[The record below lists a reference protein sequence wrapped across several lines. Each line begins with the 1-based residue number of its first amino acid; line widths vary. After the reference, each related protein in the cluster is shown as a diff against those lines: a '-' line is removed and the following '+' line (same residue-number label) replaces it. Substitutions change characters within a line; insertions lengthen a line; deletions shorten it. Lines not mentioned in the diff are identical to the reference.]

1 MKTKSIII
9 AVLVALIV
17 LSGAFAGG
25 SKDSGG
31 LTLKKGILS
40 IGMEMTYP
48 PMEYYAEDGK
58 TPLGFDVELG
68 KALSEKLGLK
78 VNFIDTGWDGIFA
91 GVNSN
96 KYDCIISAVTIN
108 PARLAAHNFS
118 KPYFSNTL
126 AMVLPK
132 GSRVTAR
139 SPEECVGLNVAF
151 QTETTADDYMEELAE
166 DGLRYTPRRYDSMIQ
181 CFNEL
186 ELGRVDVVVTDLPVA
201 QDFLN
206 RPNSPFEI
214 VWTGA
219 EEKFGI
225 CMKKGNDDLTAA
237 LNQALD
243 ELWRDGSLLKISMD
257 TIGVDKVTAAR

>member
-1 MKTKSIII
+1 MKAKGIALVIL
-9 AVLVALIV
+9 AVLIV
-17 LSGAFAGG
+17 GG
-25 SKDSGG
+25 SCSKKGGESGG
-31 LTLKKGILS
+31 LTLSKGVLS

-58 TPLGFDVELG
+58 TPLGFDVEMG
-68 KALSEKLGLK
+68 KAIAEKMGLK

-118 KPYFSNTL
+118 KAYVSNTL

-132 GSRVTAR
+132 GSPVTAR
-139 SPEECVGLNVAF
+139 SPEDCVDLNVAF
-151 QTETTADDYMEELAE
+151 QTETTADEYMEELAE

-186 ELGRVDVVVTDLPVA
+186 ELARVDVVVTDLPVA

-206 RPNSPFEI
+206 KPNSPFEI

-219 EEKFGI
+219 EERFGV
-225 CMKKGNDDLTAA
+225 CMKKGNDALTAA
-237 LNQALD
+237 INQALD
-243 ELWRDGSLLKISMD
+243 ELWKDGTLLKISMD
-257 TIGVDKVTAAR
+257 TLGTDKVSSAR